1 MIDWGPARV
10 DLSSSTHAPGA
21 TGSIDRWLENNYCS
35 LTSFVFFFFLF
46 KTGLN
51 YNLTADVAKKEKSQ
65 QPRVYFVTSGETVG
79 QITEKLQ
86 LSYMQ
91 EKCEHYLAYVK
102 VGSFLSL
109 RWPHCN
115 STLVF
120 FLKNIQPITEVLL
133 GFRCSLFSW
142 QVDEVFWV
150 EAQNFLLG
158 MICQSEYHWAFNTWC
173 QEYVFYLVLIRHI
186 CRGFLSSFVLV
197 CCYTCNAQ
205 NKEAK
210 LCFGRS
216 NRFSV

>member
-1 MIDWGPARV
+1 MGWGTWHKTWEYISNWIWVCAATGSLVIDWGPARV

-65 QPRVYFVTSGETVG
+65 QPRVYFVTSGETAV

-102 VGSFLSL
+102 VSSFLSL
-109 RWPHCN
+109 LMLASLQFHAF
-115 STLVF
+115 F
-120 FLKNIQPITEVLL
+120 FLIFFYVYIYIQSVKVVLL
-133 GFRCSLFSW
+133 GFRCFLFSW
-142 QVDEVFWV
+142 LVDEVFVSGSSELLAWCDLSVWV
-150 EAQNFLLG
+150 PLG
-158 MICQSEYHWAFNTWC
+158 PSTPGARNMYFIYF
-173 QEYVFYLVLIRHI
+173 
-186 CRGFLSSFVLV
+186 
-197 CCYTCNAQ
+197 
-205 NKEAK
+205 
-210 LCFGRS
+210 
-216 NRFSV
+216 

>member
-115 STLVF
+115 STLVVF
-120 FLKNIQPITEVLL
+120 FKKYSTNYRGAAWLQMLFVFLTGGWSFLGGSSELL
-133 GFRCSLFSW
+133 AWHDLSVWVPLGLQHLVPGICILFSFD
-142 QVDEVFWV
+142 QAHLQGISF
-150 EAQNFLLG
+150 FFCLGLLL
-158 MICQSEYHWAFNTWC
+158 H
-173 QEYVFYLVLIRHI
+173 L
-186 CRGFLSSFVLV
+186 
-197 CCYTCNAQ
+197 
-205 NKEAK
+205 
-210 LCFGRS
+210 
-216 NRFSV
+216 